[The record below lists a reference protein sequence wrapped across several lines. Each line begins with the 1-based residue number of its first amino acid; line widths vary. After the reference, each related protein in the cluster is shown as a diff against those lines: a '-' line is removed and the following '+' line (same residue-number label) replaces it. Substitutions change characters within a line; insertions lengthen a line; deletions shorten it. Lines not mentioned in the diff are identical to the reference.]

1 MAAFLRELRSQVS
14 GSEQTKID
22 DLLAAVV
29 DNVTDAAASTLRK
42 SPDKH
47 DEFESDQGKEEGE
60 ANVSAEVGG
69 SADLDLLDEDLM
81 HDEQTR
87 ATGFIGKASEIQ
99 WLRKLHSRGV
109 SEDHVGPYGPPGQT
123 AEAAAERLTALRH
136 RQEKYPSTL
145 MHTNKA
151 SFFLDDEVF
160 EMDLEVDPLELP
172 LFEDAE
178 RLMQA
183 YMGSCHNSF
192 PLLAKKAFMHQF
204 YHCKLAY
211 DFLVYYNIS
220 LGLHNIL
227 AGHDLDYMLI
237 ALLQITRHCNVA
249 SLTTRRRSGKH
260 S

>member
-1 MAAFLRELRSQVS
+1 MVALLRELRPQVS
-14 GSEQTKID
+14 GSEQAKID
-22 DLLAAVV
+22 DLLEAVV
-29 DNVTDAAASTLRK
+29 NDVTDAAATFQK
-42 SPDKH
+42 FPDKH
-47 DEFESDQGKEEGE
+47 DEAESDPGREEGE
-60 ANVSAEVGG
+60 ANVSAEVGS

-109 SEDHVGPYGPPGQT
+109 SEDHVGPYGPPGQS

-136 RQEKYPSTL
+136 RQEQYPSTL

-160 EMDLEVDPLELP
+160 EMDLEVDPFELP
-172 LFEDAE
+172 SFEDAE

-183 YMGSCHNSF
+183 YLGSCHNSF
-192 PLLAKKAFMHQF
+192 PFLAKKAFMHQF

-211 DFLVYYNIS
+211 DVLMYYNNS
-220 LGLHNIL
+220 
-227 AGHDLDYMLI
+227 LDYTILWPNMTS
-237 ALLQITRHCNVA
+237 ITC
-249 SLTTRRRSGKH
+249 
-260 S
+260 

>member
-1 MAAFLRELRSQVS
+1 MVALLRELRPQVS
-14 GSEQTKID
+14 GSEQAKID
-22 DLLAAVV
+22 DLLTAVV
-29 DNVTDAAASTLRK
+29 DDVTDAAATFQK

-47 DEFESDQGKEEGE
+47 DEAESDQGREEGE
-60 ANVSAEVGG
+60 ANVSAEVGS

-160 EMDLEVDPLELP
+160 EMDLEVAPFELP
-172 LFEDAE
+172 SFEDAE
-178 RLMQA
+178 RLMHA

-192 PLLAKKAFMHQF
+192 PFLAKKAFMHQF

-211 DFLVYYNIS
+211 DVLMYYNNS
-220 LGLHNIL
+220 LELHNIL
-227 AGHDLDYMLI
+227 ARHDLDHMLI
-237 ALLQITRHCNVA
+237 ALRQITRH
-249 SLTTRRRSGKH
+249 
-260 S
+260 